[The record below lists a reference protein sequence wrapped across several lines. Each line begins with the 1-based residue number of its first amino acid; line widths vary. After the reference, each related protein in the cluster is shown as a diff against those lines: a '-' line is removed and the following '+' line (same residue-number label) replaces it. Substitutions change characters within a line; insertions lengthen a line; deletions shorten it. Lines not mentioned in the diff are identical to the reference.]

1 MTNNKLF
8 VYTRKSKNED
18 RFSIDMQ
25 LDAAEKIK
33 NDLGFT
39 ELVHLNEGQGVS
51 GASELI
57 DREKASFLMDL
68 IEKGECKHLYL
79 YEWSRI
85 SIDDYESALFRRLLV
100 KNDVL
105 VYTAHKTEP
114 TDLSNNTDEFITE
127 VMSAIDNFTRLR
139 MARRKKESMK
149 QTRKV
154 PV

>member
-1 MTNNKLF
+1 
-8 VYTRKSKNED
+8 
-18 RFSIDMQ
+18 
-25 LDAAEKIK
+25 
-33 NDLGFT
+33 
-39 ELVHLNEGQGVS
+39 
-51 GASELI
+51 
-57 DREKASFLMDL
+57 MDL